1 MCVKWL
7 VRTIEHAN
15 YSQFMSD
22 GHAEGISILYVIFML
37 GTGHI
42 YYVPVGSDFCNGTR
56 AEIPPP
62 RSPSGRRTDSE
73 MYVIEEFQR
82 FGTHTRT
89 HALARTRIRFAFGE
103 DAAAAAAAT
112 APEVIRMKTLCR
124 TERKRE

>member
-42 YYVPVGSDFCNGTR
+42 YYVPVCSDFCNGTR

-62 RSPSGRRTDSE
+62 TLRLVVGRTVKCMSLKN
-73 MYVIEEFQR
+73 FN
-82 FGTHTRT
+82 GSAHTLAHMHS
-89 HALARTRIRFAFGE
+89 HALEFALHLVKMLLLLL
-103 DAAAAAAAT
+103 
-112 APEVIRMKTLCR
+112 PLHRR
-124 TERKRE
+124 